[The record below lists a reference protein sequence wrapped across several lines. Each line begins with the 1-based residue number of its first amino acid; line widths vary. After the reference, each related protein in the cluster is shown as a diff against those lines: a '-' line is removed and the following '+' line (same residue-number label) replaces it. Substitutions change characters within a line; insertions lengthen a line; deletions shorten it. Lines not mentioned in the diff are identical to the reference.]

1 MIEKLL
7 NNNTIQAMGTSTTCE
22 WADDSE
28 EVVVYYEQEA
38 DVKLEAYSTISLL
51 GG

>member
-1 MIEKLL
+1 MERLL
-7 NNNTIQAMGTSTTCE
+7 SNDTIQAMGASTSCE

-28 EVVVYYEQEA
+28 EVVIYYEQEV
-38 DVKLEAYSTISLL
+38 DYGLEPNSTISLL